1 MAAAPLPT
9 FTEDPQ
15 GLHYKEGRVF
25 SVAVVILP
33 FCLFFFAFGA
43 AFLFEVATWPWHL
56 GTAMAIL
63 TVTAFLAFGLM
74 AGLLSLAAI
83 RPQRLVFD
91 AVARR
96 LHGQARGRFWL
107 LSAVDIG
114 FDALHSPDVRRTPHE
129 SGPDTFDIRITR
141 DGGFSLHLGAFE
153 NRAEA
158 DHWQARIAA
167 IIARTD

>member
-1 MAAAPLPT
+1 MAAAPHPT

-15 GLHYKEGRVF
+15 GLRYEEGRVF
-25 SVAVVILP
+25 SVAAIILP
-33 FCLFFFAFGA
+33 FCLVFLGFGL
-43 AFLFEVATWPWHL
+43 AFLSEVVNWPWHM

-63 TVTAFLAFGLM
+63 TVMAFLAFGLM

-91 AVARR
+91 ATARR
-96 LHGQARGRFWL
+96 LRGQARGRFWL

-141 DGGFSLHLGAFE
+141 AGGFDLCLGAYE

-167 IIARTD
+167 MIAQTD